1 MNEKLKD
8 SALVGALSDVIG
20 DLADLVQK
28 EIRLAKTELTAK
40 ISQKV
45 LGGIWLAVAGGIG
58 LLALVVLVEAAI
70 FAIASYG
77 VALHW
82 SCLIVA
88 GALAILGGAAFAK
101 GRADA
106 EVELTP
112 TRSLHQIQR
121 DVAAAKEQL
130 S

>member
-20 DLADLVQK
+20 DFADLVQK
-28 EIRLAKTELTAK
+28 EIRLAKTELSAK
-40 ISQKV
+40 VSQKL

-58 LLALVVLVEAAI
+58 LLALMVLIEAAI

-77 VALHW
+77 IALHW

-106 EVELTP
+106 QVELTP
-112 TRSLHQIQR
+112 SHSLHQIRR

>member
-58 LLALVVLVEAAI
+58 LLAVMVLVEAAV

-77 VALHW
+77 IAIHW
-82 SCLIVA
+82 SCVIVA
-88 GALAILGGAAFAK
+88 GALAILGGAAFVK

-106 EVELTP
+106 QVELTP
-112 TRSLHQIQR
+112 THSLHQLQR

>member
-58 LLALVVLVEAAI
+58 LLAVMVLVEAAV

-77 VALHW
+77 IAIHW
-82 SCLIVA
+82 SCVIVA
-88 GALAILGGAAFAK
+88 GALAILGGAAFVK

-106 EVELTP
+106 QVELTP
-112 TRSLHQIQR
+112 THSLHQIQR

>member
-1 MNEKLKD
+1 MNENLKD

-40 ISQKV
+40 LSQKV
-45 LGGIWLAVAGGIG
+45 LGGIWLAVAGVIG
-58 LLALVVLVEAAI
+58 LLVVLVLVEAAI
-70 FAIASYG
+70 FGIASHG

-88 GALAILGGAAFAK
+88 GALAVLGGAAFAK

-106 EVELTP
+106 QVELTP
-112 TRSLHQIQR
+112 THSLHQIQR

>member
-58 LLALVVLVEAAI
+58 LLAVMVLVEAAV

-77 VALHW
+77 IAMHW
-82 SCLIVA
+82 SCVIVA
-88 GALAILGGAAFAK
+88 GALAILGGAAFVK

-106 EVELTP
+106 QVELTP
-112 TRSLHQIQR
+112 THSLHQLQR

>member
-28 EIRLAKTELTAK
+28 EIRLAKTELSAK
-40 ISQKV
+40 VSQKL

-58 LLALVVLVEAAI
+58 LLALMVLVEAAI

-77 VALHW
+77 IALHW
-82 SCLIVA
+82 SCVIVA

-106 EVELTP
+106 QVELTP
-112 TRSLHQIQR
+112 SHSLHQIRR

>member
-1 MNEKLKD
+1 MKLKD

-28 EIRLAKTELTAK
+28 EIRLAKTELSTK
-40 ISQKV
+40 LSQKLV
-45 LGGIWLAVAGGIG
+45 GGIWLGVAGVLG
-58 LLALVVLVEAAI
+58 LLAVLVLVEAAI

-77 VALHW
+77 VGLHW
-82 SCLIVA
+82 SCLIIA

-106 EVELTP
+106 QVELTP
-112 TRSLHQIQR
+112 THSLHQIQR
-121 DVAAAKEQL
+121 DIAVAKEQL

>member
-28 EIRLAKTELTAK
+28 EIRLAKTELSAK
-40 ISQKV
+40 VSQKL

-58 LLALVVLVEAAI
+58 LLALMVLVEAAI

-77 VALHW
+77 IALHW

-106 EVELTP
+106 QVELTP
-112 TRSLHQIQR
+112 SHSLHQIRR

>member
-1 MNEKLKD
+1 MNENLKN
-8 SALVGALSDVIG
+8 SALMGALSDVIG

-58 LLALVVLVEAAI
+58 LLALMVLVEAAI

-101 GRADA
+101 GRSDA
-106 EVELTP
+106 QVELTP

>member
-8 SALVGALSDVIG
+8 SSLGGALSDVIG

-58 LLALVVLVEAAI
+58 LLALMVLIEAAI

-77 VALHW
+77 IALHW

-106 EVELTP
+106 QVELTP
-112 TRSLHQIQR
+112 SHSLHQIRR

>member
-20 DLADLVQK
+20 DFADLVQK
-28 EIRLAKTELTAK
+28 EIRLAKTELSAK
-40 ISQKV
+40 VSQKL

-58 LLALVVLVEAAI
+58 LLALMVLVEAAI

-77 VALHW
+77 IALHW
-82 SCLIVA
+82 SCVIVA

-106 EVELTP
+106 QVELTP
-112 TRSLHQIQR
+112 SQSLHQIRR

>member
-1 MNEKLKD
+1 MNENLKN

-28 EIRLAKTELTAK
+28 EIGLAKTELAAK

-45 LGGIWLAVAGGIG
+45 TGGIWLAVAGGIG
-58 LLALVVLVEAAI
+58 LLAMMVVVEAAV

-77 VALHW
+77 IAMHW

-88 GALAILGGAAFAK
+88 GAMAILAGAAFVK

-106 EVELTP
+106 QVELTP
-112 TRSLHQIQR
+112 THSLHQIQR